1 MRSKLVD
8 WLMEVSEELELTKE
22 VLYNAVYYV
31 DKVSAIQNI
40 PKNKYQLLGI
50 ASLSLASKL

>member
-1 MRSKLVD
+1 
-8 WLMEVSEELELTKE
+8 MEVSEELELTKE